1 MDKLNQ
7 FGIPEDI
14 QKTFAPVL
22 NEGMFL
28 FIWNGA
34 PDKYLKALQKYGED
48 SFWKEVRTC
57 FATDDP
63 EQALNNFQKNT
74 TERDMQ
80 YFISALKRSVS
91 FLKNA
96 TKKRVEGV
104 LS

>member
-14 QKTFAPVL
+14 QKTFAPVFS
-22 NEGMFL
+22 EGFFL
-28 FIWNGA
+28 CIWNGS
-34 PDKYLKALQKYGED
+34 PDKYLNALQAYGED
-48 SFWKEVRTC
+48 SFWKEVRAC

-63 EQALNNFQKNT
+63 EQALNKFQQNT
-74 TERDMQ
+74 KERDMQ
-80 YFISALKRSVS
+80 YFISALKRSVN

-96 TKKRVEGV
+96 TKKSIEGV